1 MDNKKSLK
9 KARDLSN
16 SLKTDPQS
24 VIFAEEIPD
33 NKLLKKYTNKLKYE
47 TDKLLFKLVNF
58 NDNKSIFDEN
68 KAPARAD
75 FVEKREIGCSTL
87 YSFDGPSQLLHAGKP

>member
-16 SLKTDPQS
+16 SLKTDPSS

-33 NKLLKKYTNKLKYE
+33 NKLLKIKNQKIK
-47 TDKLLFKLVNF
+47 
-58 NDNKSIFDEN
+58 I
-68 KAPARAD
+68 
-75 FVEKREIGCSTL
+75 
-87 YSFDGPSQLLHAGKP
+87 